1 MATQKFEYM
10 CTAIMKQLQSSG
22 KLNELG
28 KEFSGSENAD
38 EMFRYV
44 YKLDEIHKTITLLTK
59 ISPSG
64 KSEEEAENLLV
75 EGNNF
80 FANKCYGLALD
91 VFNMCILTAP
101 HPCCKYGTNGNR
113 KDLNDSRQSFKILA
127 YGYAQRSALL
137 FELKE
142 YKRCIADINQAL
154 ELESVKPIL
163 CELIKRK
170 AKCYI
175 ALKKNREA
183 KESLNVLLNS
193 MSPENNNSE
202 NLDEIENLLQQCNIT
217 DQVVSIETSHDVHRN
232 FDTESDT
239 EDWVLFQYK
248 TPTPPKLKNNNPVIP
263 SFSDALK
270 VQYSLVR
277 GRYIVASRD
286 ISPGDVVAMEKG
298 YVCIPNIT
306 WANLRSRCT
315 LCLMRCHNP
324 IPCPTCARV
333 AFCSEKCREEGM
345 KKFHS
350 VECVMLPTLIDIGI
364 DKNALQTYRL
374 VIRETFRKLKSYVPI
389 LRKEEDEKPRHMHG
403 FNQEGIYDTGDYR
416 AIYHLESNIPSRTVL
431 DLFHKSTKALL
442 ITNMLY
448 QTKKFFVNESGKE
461 FMPSHEDLI
470 LTGSVVLNH
479 LLNLPQNTFAIT
491 EFQANLLD
499 YKNEAKQQNIAGGC
513 YSALSLFNHSCAAS
527 TTRANYGDILVLYA
541 KRFIPAGTE
550 VSTSY
555 GYSYHVDEKEER
567 QESLLKDYKFICACK
582 ACTEDWPLLDVLPD
596 ANLRPVET
604 FIKYPDDCKAF
615 KNLDYSN
622 NDIMEGKLEEMLAKY
637 HGVFKNEKM

>member
-1 MATQKFEYM
+1 
-10 CTAIMKQLQSSG
+10 
-22 KLNELG
+22 
-28 KEFSGSENAD
+28 
-38 EMFRYV
+38 
-44 YKLDEIHKTITLLTK
+44 
-59 ISPSG
+59 
-64 KSEEEAENLLV
+64 
-75 EGNNF
+75 
-80 FANKCYGLALD
+80 
-91 VFNMCILTAP
+91 
-101 HPCCKYGTNGNR
+101 
-113 KDLNDSRQSFKILA
+113 
-127 YGYAQRSALL
+127 
-137 FELKE
+137 
-142 YKRCIADINQAL
+142 
-154 ELESVKPIL
+154 
-163 CELIKRK
+163 
-170 AKCYI
+170 
-175 ALKKNREA
+175 
-183 KESLNVLLNS
+183 
-193 MSPENNNSE
+193 
-202 NLDEIENLLQQCNIT
+202 
-217 DQVVSIETSHDVHRN
+217 
-232 FDTESDT
+232 
-239 EDWVLFQYK
+239 
-248 TPTPPKLKNNNPVIP
+248 
-263 SFSDALK
+263 
-270 VQYSLVR
+270 
-277 GRYIVASRD
+277 
-286 ISPGDVVAMEKG
+286 
-298 YVCIPNIT
+298 
-306 WANLRSRCT
+306 
-315 LCLMRCHNP
+315 
-324 IPCPTCARV
+324 
-333 AFCSEKCREEGM
+333 FCSEKCREEGM

-555 GYSYHVDEKEER
+555 GYSYHVDKKEER

-637 HGVFKNEKM
+637 HGVFKNEKDVEIFEATIKETVEFLERFCVMPCKEYFYAQSTLIHFLENRASSYFYINR